1 MDTLETIR
9 TRRSVRKY
17 EDRPVPDELVQKLL
31 AAAMNAPSARN
42 QQPWQFVVID
52 DRRMLAEV
60 AEINPNAQMAGHAP
74 LGIMVCGDLSLEKS
88 PGYWVVDCAAA
99 VENMLLAITALGYAT
114 VWLDGALRAGDR
126 AARIGRLLGVPAGR
140 NVQIVLPIGTPVE
153 PGRPREKLP
162 FEQRAWYNHYGE
174 DGARS

>member
-52 DRRMLAEV
+52 DRQMLAQV
-60 AEINPNAQMAGHAP
+60 AEINPNARMAGQAP
-74 LGIMVCGDLSLEKS
+74 LGIMVCGDLSLEQS
-88 PGYWVVDCAAA
+88 PGYWVVD
-99 VENMLLAITALGYAT
+99 
-114 VWLDGALRAGDR
+114 
-126 AARIGRLLGVPAGR
+126 
-140 NVQIVLPIGTPVE
+140 
-153 PGRPREKLP
+153 
-162 FEQRAWYNHYGE
+162 
-174 DGARS
+174 